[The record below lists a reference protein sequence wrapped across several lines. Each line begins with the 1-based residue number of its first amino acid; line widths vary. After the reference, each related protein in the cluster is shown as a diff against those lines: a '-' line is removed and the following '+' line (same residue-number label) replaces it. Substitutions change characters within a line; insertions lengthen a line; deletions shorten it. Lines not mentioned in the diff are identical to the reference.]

1 MLLFN
6 DLLLKCLKC
15 ICLIKES
22 PILDSI
28 MNKTYL
34 MQSDNTGSIQKRIQ
48 NYGTTVINVGNRE
61 RIASVT
67 LGFYLLTRGIK
78 KVSLFKTALG
88 GYLIYRGASGHC
100 SIYSQIQRTNY
111 SSTAESVNIQTTF
124 IVNKPKDE
132 VYDFWRNLENLPRFM
147 KHLKSVKEIDD
158 KRSHWEVNIPGNITS
173 LEWDAEIVKEEDDA
187 LISWKSLPGATIDN
201 AGKVSFRDALG
212 HGGTELTVVITYKP
226 PAGYVGSALA
236 WLFQPLFKKTIEKDI
251 LSFKQ
256 YIETG
261 DIVMN

>member
-1 MLLFN
+1 
-6 DLLLKCLKC
+6 
-15 ICLIKES
+15 
-22 PILDSI
+22 
-28 MNKTYL
+28 
-34 MQSDNTGSIQKRIQ
+34 MQLNNTGSIKKSIH
-48 NYGTTVINVGNRE
+48 NYGTTVINVEDKE
-61 RIASVT
+61 RIASVA

-78 KVSLFKTALG
+78 KFSIVKAALG

-100 SIYSQIQRTNY
+100 LVYSQIQRSKYT
-111 SSTAESVNIQTTF
+111 TTPESINIQTTF

-158 KRSHWEVNIPGNITS
+158 KKSHWEVNIPGNITS
-173 LEWDAEIVKEEDDA
+173 VEWDAEIVKEEEDA

-212 HGGTELTVVITYKP
+212 HGGTELNVVITYKP

-236 WLFQPLFKKTIEKDI
+236 WLFQPLFKKTIETDI

-261 DIVMN
+261 DIVMS